1 MDRRTLILRSA
12 FGGLAL
18 TASSSSIVSAQRVAD
33 KILTEAGPL
42 PERVFGSPNA
52 KVTVVEYASLTCH
65 HCRDF
70 HIKTWPA
77 IKARYVDTGKVRFIL
92 REFPLDQVA
101 LGGAMLA
108 RCAKDDNWYEVVD
121 TLYGQDGEWAH
132 ATSPLEG
139 LRGLLTKSLMSNAQ
153 FEACLSDQGLQDKIT
168 SVARGGTIAGV
179 TSTPTFF
186 INGKKYQ
193 GYMTPE
199 IFGQI
204 LDNLL

>member
-1 MDRRTLILRSA
+1 MRIDQRAAALLFHLIK
-12 FGGLAL
+12 
-18 TASSSSIVSAQRVAD
+18 Q
-33 KILTEAGPL
+33 
-42 PERVFGSPNA
+42 ERVEINRA
-52 KVTVVEYASLTCH
+52 QIAEHSLS
-65 HCRDF
+65 F
-70 HIKTWPA
+70 
-77 IKARYVDTGKVRFIL
+77 
-92 REFPLDQVA
+92 
-101 LGGAMLA
+101 LGLGIQPPDPSWGAMLA

-153 FEACLSDQGLQDKIT
+153 FEACLSDQALQDKIT

-193 GYMTPE
+193 GYMTTE